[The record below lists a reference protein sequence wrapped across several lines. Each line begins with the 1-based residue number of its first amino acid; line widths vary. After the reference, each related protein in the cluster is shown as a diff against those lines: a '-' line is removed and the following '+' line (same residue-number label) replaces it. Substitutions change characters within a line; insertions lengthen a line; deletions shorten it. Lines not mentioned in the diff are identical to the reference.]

1 MFRISNY
8 LYSSS
13 LFSILG
19 IQIFF
24 FLTSFSL
31 SNFWTC
37 LISFSVACFLLVMVS
52 QVRFD
57 FKTSSGSPYYPTD
70 FIELLHASNKI
81 DLLSTIVF
89 PLFLIMTHYNLNPFI
104 MKISK
109 EYIRGTV
116 GHILLQI
123 GAFLDKRGMRYLRSE
138 MADKVFYD
146 HKTLMPF

>member
-1 MFRISNY
+1 
-8 LYSSS
+8 
-13 LFSILG
+13 
-19 IQIFF
+19 
-24 FLTSFSL
+24 
-31 SNFWTC
+31 
-37 LISFSVACFLLVMVS
+37 MVS

-70 FIELLHASNKI
+70 FIELLNASNEI